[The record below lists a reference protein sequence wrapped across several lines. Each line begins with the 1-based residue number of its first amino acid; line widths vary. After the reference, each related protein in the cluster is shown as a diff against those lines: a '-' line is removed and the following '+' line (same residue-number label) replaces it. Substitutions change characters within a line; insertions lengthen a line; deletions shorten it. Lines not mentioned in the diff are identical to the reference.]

1 MFSRR
6 SDAFGLILWE
16 LKSLE
21 IRLTIIVRLIFQN
34 SMGLD
39 TLILLYETSSQ
50 GIDNEQIHFARSN
63 RIRIFSDPSV
73 FT

>member
-50 GIDNEQIHFARSN
+50 GIDNE
-63 RIRIFSDPSV
+63 
-73 FT
+73 